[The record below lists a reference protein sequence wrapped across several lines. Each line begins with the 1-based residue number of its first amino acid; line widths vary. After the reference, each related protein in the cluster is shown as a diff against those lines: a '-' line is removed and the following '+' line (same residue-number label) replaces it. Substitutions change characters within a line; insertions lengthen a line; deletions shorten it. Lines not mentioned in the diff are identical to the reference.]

1 MRRPLHWKYIVAAA
15 VAVAAFGV
23 YSFAFAAGVAQKSTL
38 NGVVQADGLVKVG
51 QSVRQGDVL
60 VKVKTIM
67 GASPAA
73 RATVTGTVKAVYVT
87 AGQQI
92 AGGQIVAEIEP

>member
-67 GASPAA
+67 GRPRR
-73 RATVTGTVKAVYVT
+73 RA
-87 AGQQI
+87 
-92 AGGQIVAEIEP
+92 PR

>member
-1 MRRPLHWKYIVAAA
+1 MRRPSYWKQIVAAA

-38 NGVVQADGLVKVG
+38 NGVVQADGLVKAG
-51 QSVRQGDVL
+51 QSVSQGDVL

-67 GASPAA
+67 GAAPAA
-73 RATVTGTVKAVYVT
+73 RATVKAVYVT

>member
-1 MRRPLHWKYIVAAA
+1 M
-15 VAVAAFGV
+15 
-23 YSFAFAAGVAQKSTL
+23 
-38 NGVVQADGLVKVG
+38 
-51 QSVRQGDVL
+51 L

-73 RATVTGTVKAVYVT
+73 RATVTGTVKTVYVT

-92 AGGQIVAEIEP
+92 SGGQTVAEIEP

>member
-73 RATVTGTVKAVYVT
+73 RATVKTVYVT

-92 AGGQIVAEIEP
+92 SGGQTVAEIEP

>member
-1 MRRPLHWKYIVAAA
+1 MRRPSYWKQIVAAA

-38 NGVVQADGLVKVG
+38 NGVVQADGLVKAG
-51 QSVRQGDVL
+51 QSVSQGDVL

-73 RATVTGTVKAVYVT
+73 RATVTGTVKTVYVT

-92 AGGQIVAEIEP
+92 SGGQTVAEIEP